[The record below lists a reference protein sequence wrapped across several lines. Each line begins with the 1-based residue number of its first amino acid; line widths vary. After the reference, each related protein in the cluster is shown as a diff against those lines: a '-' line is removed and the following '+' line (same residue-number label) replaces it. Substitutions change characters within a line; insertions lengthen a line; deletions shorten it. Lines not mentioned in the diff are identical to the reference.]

1 MSVLNKNDFEYAG
14 LNSRDDLQAVMG
26 AVTLPSAPAMAEQ
39 ATDIPAM
46 YGNQFNGMDY
56 TSRTISI
63 PITIIARGSQD
74 KYNQIMHNLSGLLLS
89 DDPSDNGKEYPLVF
103 GFEPKV
109 TYWGHITAISDP
121 QFINQGAWD
130 ATLTI
135 TFVQSDPRATL
146 PQVETPLKNG
156 LNTITVDGT
165 ARTEPVIQVVPKRD
179 LKHIGFTLN
188 SGEYGLGPDS
198 DEDQAVAVQ
207 PYTQVVNSDVLNTM
221 AEWTNDANAIAQMK
235 TAGDYIYQGEADSNK
250 DSQVLMV
257 KLSNGVK
264 QYGTHQ
270 SNWYGPGVRFT
281 GMTNSLTNYRV
292 TTRIHHIKHS
302 GTHNGRAMGRVEVLL
317 LDPNGATIGRFGL
330 ADSSSG
336 GTPTCYLQIT
346 KPGGT
351 FAGGDGKH
359 ETFYNGKGP
368 SGSSSNGKDVKVQLK
383 TGTTTKTV
391 TKKSKNTKTGKVT
404 TKSVK
409 ETVTNY
415 MTVVN
420 KEEKSALSTSWL
432 QLDLIKNG
440 KVFSW
445 SITQYYTS
453 GSHSGQ
459 PCTDPKRFLIVH
471 GTFVDTNSNYQ
482 SALGGIGGVFFKHSI
497 AEDDE
502 NVGYENPFMSITHLD
517 IYQVNDVAQDAP
529 KYIANAG
536 QEIVLNCET
545 DSTTVGGKLASPIW
559 STDYPK
565 LSPGINSLTMI
576 GDLDDAQITLKYLPR
591 LL

>member
-1 MSVLNKNDFEYAG
+1 MTLQRDDFEYAG
-14 LNSRDDLQAVMG
+14 LNSRDDLQVEMG
-26 AVTLPSAPAMAEQ
+26 NVVLPSAPAMAEQ
-39 ATDIPAM
+39 VTDIPAM
-46 YGNQFNGMDY
+46 YGNQFNGTDF

-63 PITIIARGSQD
+63 PVSIYCADNQD
-74 KYNQIMHNLSGLLLS
+74 AFNQIMHNLSGLLLS

-109 TYWGHITAISDP
+109 TYWGHITTISDP
-121 QFINQGAWD
+121 APINTGMYD
-130 ATLTI
+130 MTLTI

-188 SGEYGLGPDS
+188 GGEYGLGPDS

-359 ETFYNGKGP
+359 ETLFMGKGP

-391 TKKSKNTKTGKVT
+391 TKKSKNAKTGKVT

-415 MTVVN
+415 ITVVN

>member
-235 TAGDYIYQGEADSNK
+235 TAGDYIYQGEADSNR
-250 DSQVLMV
+250 DTQVLMV
-257 KLSNGVK
+257 KLANGVK
-264 QYGTHQ
+264 QYGSHQ
-270 SNWYGPGVRFT
+270 PDWYGPGVRFT

-359 ETFYNGKGP
+359 ETLFMGKGP

-391 TKKSKNTKTGKVT
+391 TKKSKNAKTGKVT

-415 MTVVN
+415 ITVVN

-502 NVGYENPFMSITHLD
+502 NVGYENPYLSITHLN

-529 KYIANAG
+529 KYIASAG

-565 LSPGINSLTMI
+565 LSPGVNSLTMI

>member
-1 MSVLNKNDFEYAG
+1 
-14 LNSRDDLQAVMG
+14 
-26 AVTLPSAPAMAEQ
+26 
-39 ATDIPAM
+39 
-46 YGNQFNGMDY
+46 
-56 TSRTISI
+56 
-63 PITIIARGSQD
+63 
-74 KYNQIMHNLSGLLLS
+74 
-89 DDPSDNGKEYPLVF
+89 PLVF

-121 QFINQGAWD
+121 TPINTGMYD
-130 ATLTI
+130 MTLTI

-156 LNTITVDGT
+156 LNTITVEGT

-188 SGEYGLGPDS
+188 GGEYGLGPDS

-235 TAGDYIYQGEADSNK
+235 TAGKYIYQGEADSNR
-250 DSQVLMV
+250 DTQVLMV
-257 KLSNGVK
+257 KYANGSK
-264 QYGTHQ
+264 QYG
-270 SNWYGPGVRFT
+270 SNQPGWYGPGVRFT

-292 TTRIHHIKHS
+292 KTRIHHIKHS

-330 ADSSSG
+330 ADSSGG

-346 KPGGT
+346 KPGGA
-351 FAGGDGKH
+351 FAGGDGKNQ
-359 ETFYNGKGP
+359 TLFLGKGP
-368 SGSSSNGKDVKVQLK
+368 SGSSSKGRDQKIKIK

-391 TKKSKNTKTGKVT
+391 VKRSRNKHGKVT
-404 TKSVK
+404 TKTIKQKVNK
-409 ETVTNY
+409 YT
-415 MTVVN
+415 TVVN
-420 KEEKSALSTSWL
+420 KEEKSALSTSWRE
-432 QLDLIKNG
+432 LDLIKNG

-445 SITQYYTS
+445 SITQYYSS
-453 GSHSGQ
+453 GRHNGQ
-459 PCTDPKRFLIVH
+459 PCKDPKRFLIVH
-471 GTFVDTNSNYQ
+471 GTFVDRDSKYQ

-497 AEDDE
+497 TEDDQK
-502 NVGYENPFMSITHLD
+502 VGYENPYLSITHLD
-517 IYQVNDVAQDAP
+517 IYQVNNVAQDKP
-529 KYIANAG
+529 KYIASAG
-536 QEIVLNCET
+536 QEIALNCEN

-565 LSPGINSLTMI
+565 LS
-576 GDLDDAQITLKYLPR
+576 
-591 LL
+591 

>member
-1 MSVLNKNDFEYAG
+1 M
-14 LNSRDDLQAVMG
+14 NSRDDLQVEMG
-26 AVTLPSAPAMAEQ
+26 NVVLPSAPAMAEQ
-39 ATDIPAM
+39 VTDIPAL
-46 YGNQFNGMDY
+46 YGNQFNGTDF

-63 PITIIARGSQD
+63 PVSIYCADNQD
-74 KYNQIMHNLSGLLLS
+74 AFNQIMHNLSGLLLS

-121 QFINQGAWD
+121 APINVGMYD
-130 ATLTI
+130 MTLTI

-146 PQVETPLKNG
+146 PQVEKPLNNG

-165 ARTEPVIQVVPKRD
+165 ARTAPVIQVVPKRD

-188 SGEYGLGPDS
+188 GGEYGLGPDS
-198 DEDQAVAVQ
+198 DEDQAVAVK

-221 AEWTNDANAIAQMK
+221 AEWTNDSTAIAQMK
-235 TAGDYIYQGEADSNK
+235 TAGKYIYQGEADSNR
-250 DSQVLMV
+250 DTQVLMV
-257 KLSNGVK
+257 KLANGVK
-264 QYGTHQ
+264 QYGSHQ
-270 SNWYGPGVRFT
+270 PDWYGPGVRFT

-292 TTRIHHIKHS
+292 KTRIHHIKHS

-330 ADSSSG
+330 ADSAGG

-346 KPGGT
+346 KPGGA

-359 ETFYNGKGP
+359 KTLFMGKGP
-368 SGSSSNGKDVKVQLK
+368 SGSSRNGRDQKIKIK

-391 TKKSKNTKTGKVT
+391 VKRSRNKHGKVT
-404 TKSVK
+404 TRTIKRKVNK
-409 ETVTNY
+409 YT
-415 MTVVN
+415 TVVN

-432 QLDLIKNG
+432 ELDLIKNG

-453 GSHSGQ
+453 GRHNGQ
-459 PCTDPKRFLIVH
+459 PCKDPKRFLIVH
-471 GTFVDTNSNYQ
+471 GTFVDRDSKYQ

-497 AEDDE
+497 TEDDQK
-502 NVGYENPFMSITHLD
+502 VGYENPYLSITHLD

-565 LSPGINSLTMI
+565 LSPGVNSLTMI

>member
-14 LNSRDDLQAVMG
+14 LNSRDDLQTIMG

-39 ATDIPAM
+39 TTDIPAM

-165 ARTEPVIQVVPKRD
+165 ARTEPVIQVIPKRD

-188 SGEYGLGPDS
+188 GGEYGLGPDS

-207 PYTQVVNSDVLNTM
+207 PYTQVVNSNVLNTM

-235 TAGDYIYQGEADSNK
+235 TAGKYIYQGEADSNR
-250 DSQVLMV
+250 DTQVLMV
-257 KLSNGVK
+257 KLANGVK
-264 QYGTHQ
+264 QYGSHQ
-270 SNWYGPGVRFT
+270 PDWYGPGVRFT

-292 TTRIHHIKHS
+292 KTRIHHIKHS

-368 SGSSSNGKDVKVQLK
+368 SGSSSNGRDQKIKIK

-391 TKKSKNTKTGKVT
+391 VKKSKNKKTGKVT
-404 TKSVK
+404 TKTINEKVDK
-409 ETVTNY
+409 Y
-415 MTVVN
+415 ITVVN

-432 QLDLIKNG
+432 ELDLIKNG

-453 GSHSGQ
+453 GSHNGQ
-459 PCTDPKRFLIVH
+459 PCKDPKRFLIVH
-471 GTFVDTNSNYQ
+471 GTFVDRNSNYQ

-502 NVGYENPFMSITHLD
+502 NVGYESPYLSITHLD
-517 IYQVNDVAQDAP
+517 IYQVNDVSQDAP
-529 KYIANAG
+529 KYIASAG

-565 LSPGINSLTMI
+565 LSPGVNSLTMI
-576 GDLDDAQITLKYLPR
+576 GDLDDVQITLKYLPR

>member
-1 MSVLNKNDFEYAG
+1 MTLQRDDFEYAG
-14 LNSRDDLQAVMG
+14 LNSRDDLQVEMG
-26 AVTLPSAPAMAEQ
+26 NVVLPSAPAMAEQ

-46 YGNQFNGMDY
+46 YGNQFNGTDF

-63 PITIIARGSQD
+63 PVSIYCADNQD
-74 KYNQIMHNLSGLLLS
+74 AFNQIMHNLSGLLLS

-121 QFINQGAWD
+121 APINPGMYD
-130 ATLTI
+130 MTLTI

-165 ARTEPVIQVVPKRD
+165 ARTEPVIQVIPKRD

-188 SGEYGLGPDS
+188 GGEYGLGPDS
-198 DEDQAVAVQ
+198 DEDQAVTVQ

-221 AEWTNDANAIAQMK
+221 VEWTNDANAIAQMK
-235 TAGDYIYQGEADSNK
+235 TAGKYIYQGEADSNR
-250 DSQVLMV
+250 DTQVLMV
-257 KLSNGVK
+257 KLANGVK

-270 SNWYGPGVRFT
+270 PDWYGPGVRFT

-292 TTRIHHIKHS
+292 KTRIHHIKHS

-330 ADSSSG
+330 ADSSGG

-346 KPGGT
+346 KPGGA

-359 ETFYNGKGP
+359 ETLFMGKGP
-368 SGSSSNGKDVKVQLK
+368 SGSSSNGRDQKIKIK

-391 TKKSKNTKTGKVT
+391 VKRSRNRHGKVT
-404 TKSVK
+404 TRTIKRRVNK
-409 ETVTNY
+409 YT
-415 MTVVN
+415 TVVN

-432 QLDLIKNG
+432 ELDLIKNG

-453 GSHSGQ
+453 GRHNGQ
-459 PCTDPKRFLIVH
+459 PCKDPKRFLIVH
-471 GTFVDTNSNYQ
+471 GTFVDRNSNYQ

-497 AEDDE
+497 TEDDQK
-502 NVGYENPFMSITHLD
+502 VGYENPYLSITHLD

-565 LSPGINSLTMI
+565 LSPGVNNLTMI

>member
-1 MSVLNKNDFEYAG
+1 
-14 LNSRDDLQAVMG
+14 MG

-74 KYNQIMHNLSGLLLS
+74 KYKQIMHNLSGLLLS

-188 SGEYGLGPDS
+188 GGEYGLGPDS

-235 TAGDYIYQGEADSNK
+235 TAGKYIYQGEADSNR
-250 DSQVLMV
+250 DTQVLMV
-257 KLSNGVK
+257 KLANGVK
-264 QYGTHQ
+264 QYGSHQ
-270 SNWYGPGVRFT
+270 PDWYGPGVRFT

-292 TTRIHHIKHS
+292 KTRIHHIKHS

-391 TKKSKNTKTGKVT
+391 TKKSKNAKTGKVT

-502 NVGYENPFMSITHLD
+502 NVGYENPYLSITHLD

-565 LSPGINSLTMI
+565 LSPGVNSLTMI

>member
-1 MSVLNKNDFEYAG
+1 MTLKRDDFEYAG
-14 LNSRDDLQAVMG
+14 LNSRDDLQVEMG
-26 AVTLPSAPAMAEQ
+26 NVVLPSAPAMAEQ
-39 ATDIPAM
+39 VTDIPAM
-46 YGNQFNGMDY
+46 YGNQFNGTDY

-63 PITIIARGSQD
+63 PVSIYCADNQD
-74 KYNQIMHNLSGLLLS
+74 RFNQIMHNLSGLLLS
-89 DDPSDNGKEYPLVF
+89 DDPSDNNKEYQLIF

-109 TYWGHITAISDP
+109 SYWGHITAISDP
-121 QFINQGAWD
+121 APINTGMYD
-130 ATLTI
+130 MTLTI

-165 ARTEPVIQVVPKRD
+165 ARTEPVIQIIPKRD
-179 LKHIGFTLN
+179 LKHVGVTLN
-188 SGEYGLGPDS
+188 GGEYGLGPDS

-235 TAGDYIYQGEADSNK
+235 TAGKYTYQGQADSNR
-250 DSQVLMV
+250 DTQVLMV
-257 KLSNGVK
+257 KLANGVK

-270 SNWYGPGVRFT
+270 PDWYGPGVRFT

-292 TTRIHHIKHS
+292 KTRIHHIKHS

-368 SGSSSNGKDVKVQLK
+368 SGSSSNGRDQKIKIK

-391 TKKSKNTKTGKVT
+391 VKRSRNKHGKVT
-404 TKSVK
+404 TKTINEKVDK
-409 ETVTNY
+409 Y
-415 MTVVN
+415 ITVVN

-432 QLDLIKNG
+432 ELDLIKNG

-453 GSHSGQ
+453 GSHNGQ
-459 PCTDPKRFLIVH
+459 PCKDPKRFLIKH
-471 GTFVDTNSNYQ
+471 GTFVDRDSKYQ

-502 NVGYENPFMSITHLD
+502 NVGYENPYLSITHLD

-565 LSPGINSLTMI
+565 LSPGVNSLTMI

>member
-1 MSVLNKNDFEYAG
+1 MTLQRDDFEYAG
-14 LNSRDDLQAVMG
+14 LNSRDDLQVEMG
-26 AVTLPSAPAMAEQ
+26 NVVLPSAPAMAEQ
-39 ATDIPAM
+39 VTDIPAM
-46 YGNQFNGMDY
+46 YGNQFNGTDF

-63 PITIIARGSQD
+63 PVSIYCADNQD
-74 KYNQIMHNLSGLLLS
+74 AFNQIMHNLSGLLLS

-121 QFINQGAWD
+121 APINVGMYD
-130 ATLTI
+130 MTLTI

-146 PQVETPLKNG
+146 PQVETPLNNG

-165 ARTEPVIQVVPKRD
+165 ARTEPVIQVIPKRD

-188 SGEYGLGPDS
+188 GGEYGLGPDS
-198 DEDQAVAVQ
+198 DEDQAVAVK

-235 TAGDYIYQGEADSNK
+235 TAGKYIYQGEADSNR
-250 DSQVLMV
+250 DTQVLMV
-257 KLSNGVK
+257 KLANGVK

-270 SNWYGPGVRFT
+270 PDWYGPAVRFT

-292 TTRIHHIKHS
+292 KTRIHHIKHS

-330 ADSSSG
+330 ADSSGG

-346 KPGGT
+346 KPGGA

-359 ETFYNGKGP
+359 QTLFMGKGP
-368 SGSSSNGKDVKVQLK
+368 SGSSSNGRDQKIKIK

-391 TKKSKNTKTGKVT
+391 VKRSRNRHGKVT
-404 TKSVK
+404 TRTIKRRVNK
-409 ETVTNY
+409 YT
-415 MTVVN
+415 TVVN

-432 QLDLIKNG
+432 ELDLIKNG

-453 GSHSGQ
+453 GRHNGQ
-459 PCTDPKRFLIVH
+459 PCKDPKRFLIVH
-471 GTFVDTNSNYQ
+471 GTFVDRNSNYQ

-497 AEDDE
+497 TEDDQK
-502 NVGYENPFMSITHLD
+502 VGYENPYLSITHLD

-565 LSPGINSLTMI
+565 LRPGVNSLTMI

>member
-1 MSVLNKNDFEYAG
+1 MSILNKNDFEYAG

-165 ARTEPVIQVVPKRD
+165 ARTEPVIQIVPKRD

-188 SGEYGLGPDS
+188 GGEYGLGPDS

-221 AEWTNDANAIAQMK
+221 AEWTNDSTAIAQMK

-368 SGSSSNGKDVKVQLK
+368 SGSSSNGKDQKIKIK

-391 TKKSKNTKTGKVT
+391 TKKSKNAKTGKVT

-415 MTVVN
+415 ITVVN

-502 NVGYENPFMSITHLD
+502 NVGYENPYLSITHLN

-529 KYIANAG
+529 KYIASAG

-565 LSPGINSLTMI
+565 LSPGVNSLTMI

>member
-1 MSVLNKNDFEYAG
+1 MNKNDFEYAG

-26 AVTLPSAPAMAEQ
+26 AVILPSAPAMAEQ

-188 SGEYGLGPDS
+188 GGEYGLGPDS

-235 TAGDYIYQGEADSNK
+235 TAGDYIYQGEADSNR
-250 DSQVLMV
+250 DTQVLMV
-257 KLSNGVK
+257 KLANGVK
-264 QYGTHQ
+264 QYGSHQ
-270 SNWYGPGVRFT
+270 PDWYGPGVRFT

-317 LDPNGATIGRFGL
+317 LDPNGATISRFGL

-368 SGSSSNGKDVKVQLK
+368 SGSSSNGRDQKIKIK

-391 TKKSKNTKTGKVT
+391 TKKSKNKKTGKVT

-502 NVGYENPFMSITHLD
+502 NVGYENPYLSITHLD

-529 KYIANAG
+529 KYIASAG

-565 LSPGINSLTMI
+565 LSPGVNSLTMI

>member
-1 MSVLNKNDFEYAG
+1 MTLQRDDFEYAV
-14 LNSRDDLQAVMG
+14 LNSRDDLQVEMG
-26 AVTLPSAPAMAEQ
+26 NVVLPSAPAMAEQ
-39 ATDIPAM
+39 VTDIPAM
-46 YGNQFNGMDY
+46 YGNQFNGMDF

-63 PITIIARGSQD
+63 PVSIYCADNQD
-74 KYNQIMHNLSGLLLS
+74 RFNQVMHNLSGLLLS
-89 DDPSDNGKEYPLVF
+89 DDPSDNNKEYPLVF
-103 GFEPKV
+103 GFEPNV

-121 QFINQGAWD
+121 APINLGMYD
-130 ATLTI
+130 MTLTI

-156 LNTITVDGT
+156 LNTITVEGT

-188 SGEYGLGPDS
+188 GGEYGLGPDS

-221 AEWTNDANAIAQMK
+221 AEWTNDTNAIAQMK
-235 TAGDYIYQGEADSNK
+235 TAGKYIYQGEADSNR
-250 DSQVLMV
+250 DTQVLMV
-257 KLSNGVK
+257 KLANGVK
-264 QYGTHQ
+264 QYGSHQ
-270 SNWYGPGVRFT
+270 PDWYGPGVRFT
-281 GMTNSLTNYRV
+281 GMTDSLTNYRV
-292 TTRIHHIKHS
+292 KTRIHHIKHS

-330 ADSSSG
+330 ADSNSG

-368 SGSSSNGKDVKVQLK
+368 SGSSRNGRDRKIKIK

-391 TKKSKNTKTGKVT
+391 VKRSRRRHGKVT
-404 TKSVK
+404 TRTIRRKVNK
-409 ETVTNY
+409 YITA
-415 MTVVN
+415 VN

-445 SITQYYTS
+445 SITQYYTN

-459 PCTDPKRFLIVH
+459 PCKDPKKYLIAH
-471 GTFVDTNSNYQ
+471 GTFVDRHSNYQ

-517 IYQVNDVAQDAP
+517 IYQVNDVAQDKP

-536 QEIVLNCET
+536 QEIVLNCEN

-565 LSPGINSLTMI
+565 LSPGVNSLTMI
-576 GDLDDAQITLKYLPR
+576 GDLDDAKITLKYLPR

>member
-1 MSVLNKNDFEYAG
+1 MTLQRDDFKYAG
-14 LNSRDDLQAVMG
+14 LNSRDDLQVEMG
-26 AVTLPSAPAMAEQ
+26 NVVLPSAPAMAEQ
-39 ATDIPAM
+39 VTDIPAM
-46 YGNQFNGMDY
+46 YGNQFNGTDF

-63 PITIIARGSQD
+63 PVSIYCADDQD
-74 KYNQIMHNLSGLLLS
+74 AFNQVMHNLSGLLLS
-89 DDPSDNGKEYPLVF
+89 DDPSDNNKEYPLVF

-121 QFINQGAWD
+121 APINTGMYDMA
-130 ATLTI
+130 LTI

-165 ARTEPVIQVVPKRD
+165 ARTEPVIQVIPKRD
-179 LKHIGFTLN
+179 LKHIGFALN
-188 SGEYGLGPDS
+188 GGEYGLGPDS
-198 DEDQAVAVQ
+198 DEDQAVAVK

-221 AEWTNDANAIAQMK
+221 AEWTNDTNAIAQMK
-235 TAGDYIYQGEADSNK
+235 TAGKYTYQGEADSNR
-250 DSQVLMV
+250 DTQVLMV
-257 KLSNGVK
+257 KLANGVK
-264 QYGTHQ
+264 QYGSHQ
-270 SNWYGPGVRFT
+270 PDWYGPGVRFT

-292 TTRIHHIKHS
+292 KTRIHHIKHS

-346 KPGGT
+346 KPGGA

-359 ETFYNGKGP
+359 ETLFMGKGP
-368 SGSSSNGKDVKVQLK
+368 SGSSSNGRDQKIKIK

-391 TKKSKNTKTGKVT
+391 VKRSRNRHGKVT
-404 TKSVK
+404 TRTIKHKVDK
-409 ETVTNY
+409 YT
-415 MTVVN
+415 TVVN

-432 QLDLIKNG
+432 ELDLIKNG

-453 GSHSGQ
+453 GSHNGQ
-459 PCTDPKRFLIVH
+459 PCRDPKRFLIVH
-471 GTFVDTNSNYQ
+471 GTFVDRDSKYQ

-497 AEDDE
+497 TEDDQK
-502 NVGYENPFMSITHLD
+502 VGYENPYLSITHLD
-517 IYQVNDVAQDAP
+517 IYQVNNVAQDKP
-529 KYIANAG
+529 KYIASAG
-536 QEIVLNCET
+536 QEIVLNCEN

-565 LSPGINSLTMI
+565 LSPGVNSLTMI

>member
-1 MSVLNKNDFEYAG
+1 MTLQRDDFEYAG
-14 LNSRDDLQAVMG
+14 LNSRDDLQVEMG
-26 AVTLPSAPAMAEQ
+26 NVVLPSAPAMAEQ
-39 ATDIPAM
+39 VTDIPAM
-46 YGNQFNGMDY
+46 YGNQFNGTDF

-63 PITIIARGSQD
+63 PVSIYCADNQD
-74 KYNQIMHNLSGLLLS
+74 AFNQIMHNLSGLLLS
-89 DDPSDNGKEYPLVF
+89 DGPSDNGREYPLIF

-121 QFINQGAWD
+121 APINMGMYD
-130 ATLTI
+130 MTLTI

-165 ARTEPVIQVVPKRD
+165 ARTDPVIQVVPKRD

-188 SGEYGLGPDS
+188 GGEYGLGPDS

-235 TAGDYIYQGEADSNK
+235 TAGDYIYQGEADSNR
-250 DSQVLMV
+250 DTQVLMV
-257 KLSNGVK
+257 KLANGVK
-264 QYGTHQ
+264 QYGSHQ
-270 SNWYGPGVRFT
+270 PDWYGPGVRFT

-292 TTRIHHIKHS
+292 KTRIHHIKHS

-330 ADSSSG
+330 ADSNSG

-346 KPGGT
+346 KPGGA

-359 ETFYNGKGP
+359 QTLFMGKGP
-368 SGSSSNGKDVKVQLK
+368 SGSSSNGRDQKIKIK

-391 TKKSKNTKTGKVT
+391 VKRSRNRHGKVT
-404 TKSVK
+404 TRTIKRRVNK
-409 ETVTNY
+409 YT
-415 MTVVN
+415 TVVN

-432 QLDLIKNG
+432 ELDLIKNG

-459 PCTDPKRFLIVH
+459 PCKDPKRFLIVH
-471 GTFVDTNSNYQ
+471 GTFVDRNSNYQ

-565 LSPGINSLTMI
+565 LSPGVNSLTMI

>member
-26 AVTLPSAPAMAEQ
+26 AVILPSAPAMAEQ

-188 SGEYGLGPDS
+188 GGEYGLGPDS

-235 TAGDYIYQGEADSNK
+235 TAGDYIYQGEADSNR
-250 DSQVLMV
+250 DTQVLMV
-257 KLSNGVK
+257 KLANGVK
-264 QYGTHQ
+264 QYGSHQ
-270 SNWYGPGVRFT
+270 PDWYGPGVRFT

-359 ETFYNGKGP
+359 ETFYNGKG
-368 SGSSSNGKDVKVQLK
+368 
-383 TGTTTKTV
+383 TTTKTV
-391 TKKSKNTKTGKVT
+391 TKKSKNKKTGKVT

-502 NVGYENPFMSITHLD
+502 NVGYENPYLSITHLD

-529 KYIANAG
+529 KYIASAG

-565 LSPGINSLTMI
+565 LSPGVNSLTMI

>member
-39 ATDIPAM
+39 VTDIPAM

-109 TYWGHITAISDP
+109 TYWGHVTAISDP

-188 SGEYGLGPDS
+188 GGEYGLGPDS

-235 TAGDYIYQGEADSNK
+235 TAGKYIYQGEADSNR
-250 DSQVLMV
+250 DTQVLMV
-257 KLSNGVK
+257 KLANGVK
-264 QYGTHQ
+264 QYGSHQ
-270 SNWYGPGVRFT
+270 PDWYGPGVRFT

-292 TTRIHHIKHS
+292 KTRIHHIKHS

-346 KPGGT
+346 KPGGA

-359 ETFYNGKGP
+359 ETLFMGKGP
-368 SGSSSNGKDVKVQLK
+368 SGSSSNGRDQKIKIK

-391 TKKSKNTKTGKVT
+391 VKRSRNKHGKVT
-404 TKSVK
+404 TKTINEKVDK
-409 ETVTNY
+409 Y
-415 MTVVN
+415 ITVVN

-432 QLDLIKNG
+432 ELDLIKNG

-453 GSHSGQ
+453 GSHNGQ
-459 PCTDPKRFLIVH
+459 PCKDPKRFLIVH
-471 GTFVDTNSNYQ
+471 GTFVDRNSNYQ

-565 LSPGINSLTMI
+565 LSPGVNSLTMI

>member
-1 MSVLNKNDFEYAG
+1 NGTDF
-14 LNSRDDLQAVMG
+14 
-26 AVTLPSAPAMAEQ
+26 
-39 ATDIPAM
+39 
-46 YGNQFNGMDY
+46 

-63 PITIIARGSQD
+63 PVSIYCADNQD
-74 KYNQIMHNLSGLLLS
+74 AFNQVMHNLSGLLLS
-89 DDPSDNGKEYPLVF
+89 DDPSDNDKEYPLVF

-121 QFINQGAWD
+121 APINPGMYDMA
-130 ATLTI
+130 LTI

-165 ARTEPVIQVVPKRD
+165 ARTEPVIQIIPKRD

-188 SGEYGLGPDS
+188 GGEYGLGPDS

-221 AEWTNDANAIAQMK
+221 AEWTSDANAIAQMK
-235 TAGDYIYQGEADSNK
+235 TAGKYIYQGEADSNR
-250 DSQVLMV
+250 DTQVLMV
-257 KLSNGVK
+257 KFANGMK
-264 QYGTHQ
+264 QYGPHKPD
-270 SNWYGPGVRFT
+270 WYGPGVRFT

-292 TTRIHHIKHS
+292 KTRIHHIKHS

-330 ADSSSG
+330 ADTNSG
-336 GTPTCYLQIT
+336 GTPRCYLQIT

-368 SGSSSNGKDVKVQLK
+368 SGSSSNGHDQKIKIK

-391 TKKSKNTKTGKVT
+391 VKRSRNRHGKVT
-404 TKSVK
+404 TRTIKHKVDK
-409 ETVTNY
+409 YT
-415 MTVVN
+415 TVVN

-432 QLDLIKNG
+432 ELDLIKNG

-453 GSHSGQ
+453 GSHNGQ
-459 PCTDPKRFLIVH
+459 PCKNPRRFLIVH
-471 GTFVDTNSNYQ
+471 GTFVDRNSKYQ

-502 NVGYENPFMSITHLD
+502 NVGYEDPYLSITHLD
-517 IYQVNDVAQDAP
+517 IYQVNNVAQDAP

-565 LSPGINSLTMI
+565 LSPGVNSLTMI

>member
-1 MSVLNKNDFEYAG
+1 MTLQRDDFEYAG
-14 LNSRDDLQAVMG
+14 LNSRDDLQVEMG
-26 AVTLPSAPAMAEQ
+26 NVVLPSAPAMAEQ

-46 YGNQFNGMDY
+46 YGNQFNGTDF

-63 PITIIARGSQD
+63 PVSIYCADNQD
-74 KYNQIMHNLSGLLLS
+74 AFNQIMHNLSGLLLS

-121 QFINQGAWD
+121 APINPGMYD
-130 ATLTI
+130 MTLTI

-165 ARTEPVIQVVPKRD
+165 ARTEPVIQVIPKRD

-188 SGEYGLGPDS
+188 GGEYGLGPDS
-198 DEDQAVAVQ
+198 DEDQAVTVQ

-235 TAGDYIYQGEADSNK
+235 TAGKYVYQGEADSNR
-250 DSQVLMV
+250 DTQVLMV
-257 KLSNGVK
+257 KLANGVK

-270 SNWYGPGVRFT
+270 PDWYGPGVRFT

-292 TTRIHHIKHS
+292 KTRIHHIKHS

-330 ADSSSG
+330 ADSSGG

-346 KPGGT
+346 KPGGA

-359 ETFYNGKGP
+359 QTLFMGKGP
-368 SGSSSNGKDVKVQLK
+368 SGSSSNGRDQKIKIK

-391 TKKSKNTKTGKVT
+391 VKRSRNKHGKVT
-404 TKSVK
+404 TKTIKQKVNK
-409 ETVTNY
+409 YT
-415 MTVVN
+415 TVVN

-432 QLDLIKNG
+432 ELDLIKNG

-453 GSHSGQ
+453 GRHNGQ
-459 PCTDPKRFLIVH
+459 PCKDPKRFLIVH
-471 GTFVDTNSNYQ
+471 GTFVDRDSKYQ

-497 AEDDE
+497 TEDDKK
-502 NVGYENPFMSITHLD
+502 VGYENPYLSITHLD

-565 LSPGINSLTMI
+565 LSPGVNSLTMI

>member
-1 MSVLNKNDFEYAG
+1 MTLQRDDFEYAG
-14 LNSRDDLQAVMG
+14 LNSRNDLQVEMG
-26 AVTLPSAPAMAEQ
+26 NVVLPSAPAMAEQ
-39 ATDIPAM
+39 VTDIPAM
-46 YGNQFNGMDY
+46 YGNQFNGTNF

-63 PITIIARGSQD
+63 PVSIYCADNQD
-74 KYNQIMHNLSGLLLS
+74 RFNQIMHNLSGLLLS

-121 QFINQGAWD
+121 APINPGMYD
-130 ATLTI
+130 MTLTI

-188 SGEYGLGPDS
+188 GGEYGLGPDS

-221 AEWTNDANAIAQMK
+221 AEWTSDANAIAQMK
-235 TAGDYIYQGEADSNK
+235 TAGKYIYQGEADSNR
-250 DSQVLMV
+250 DTQVLMV
-257 KLSNGVK
+257 KLANGVK
-264 QYGTHQ
+264 QYGSHQ
-270 SNWYGPGVRFT
+270 PDWYGPAVRFT

-292 TTRIHHIKHS
+292 KTRIHHIKHS

-330 ADSSSG
+330 ADTNSG

-368 SGSSSNGKDVKVQLK
+368 SGSSSNGRDQKIKIK

-391 TKKSKNTKTGKVT
+391 VKRSRHKHGKVT
-404 TKSVK
+404 TRTIKRKVDK
-409 ETVTNY
+409 YT
-415 MTVVN
+415 TVVN

-432 QLDLIKNG
+432 ELDLIKNG

-453 GSHSGQ
+453 GSHNGQ
-459 PCTDPKRFLIVH
+459 PCKDPKRFLIVH
-471 GTFVDTNSNYQ
+471 GTFVDRNSNYQ

-497 AEDDE
+497 TEDDQK
-502 NVGYENPFMSITHLD
+502 VAYESPYLSITHLD
-517 IYQVNDVAQDAP
+517 IYQVNDVAQDKP
-529 KYIANAG
+529 KYIASAS

-565 LSPGINSLTMI
+565 LSPGVNSLTMI

>member
-1 MSVLNKNDFEYAG
+1 MTLQRDDFEYAG
-14 LNSRDDLQAVMG
+14 LNSRDDLQVEMG
-26 AVTLPSAPAMAEQ
+26 NVVLPSAPAMAEQ
-39 ATDIPAM
+39 VTDIPAM
-46 YGNQFNGMDY
+46 YGNQFNGTDF

-63 PITIIARGSQD
+63 PVSIYCADNQD
-74 KYNQIMHNLSGLLLS
+74 RFNQIMHNLSGLLLS

-121 QFINQGAWD
+121 APINPGMYD
-130 ATLTI
+130 MSLTI

-146 PQVETPLKNG
+146 PQVEKPLNNG
-156 LNTITVDGT
+156 LNTITVEGT
-165 ARTEPVIQVVPKRD
+165 ARTAPVIQVVPKRD

-188 SGEYGLGPDS
+188 GGEYGLGPDS

-235 TAGDYIYQGEADSNK
+235 TAGDYIYQGEADSNR
-250 DSQVLMV
+250 DTQVLMV
-257 KLSNGVK
+257 KLANGVK
-264 QYGTHQ
+264 QYGSHQ
-270 SNWYGPGVRFT
+270 PGWYGPGVRFT

-292 TTRIHHIKHS
+292 KTRIHHIKHS

-330 ADSSSG
+330 ADSAGG

-346 KPGGT
+346 KPGGA

-359 ETFYNGKGP
+359 KTLFMGKGP
-368 SGSSSNGKDVKVQLK
+368 SGSSRNGRDQKIKIK

-391 TKKSKNTKTGKVT
+391 VKRSRNRHGKVT
-404 TKSVK
+404 TRTIKRKVNK
-409 ETVTNY
+409 YT
-415 MTVVN
+415 TVVN

-432 QLDLIKNG
+432 ELDLIKNG

-453 GSHSGQ
+453 GRHNGQ
-459 PCTDPKRFLIVH
+459 PCKDPKRFLIVH
-471 GTFVDTNSNYQ
+471 GTFVDRDSKYQ
-482 SALGGIGGVFFKHSI
+482 SDLGGIGGVFFKHSI
-497 AEDDE
+497 TEDDQK
-502 NVGYENPFMSITHLD
+502 VGYENPYLSITHLD
-517 IYQVNDVAQDAP
+517 IYRVNDVAQDAP

-565 LSPGINSLTMI
+565 LSPGVNNLTMI